1 MCRTANGW
9 DINGMGQTK
18 DGRGNICP
26 VTIIMPTLAMEAKEK
41 AKLAKNPEE
50 AVIDSFMDML
60 DQKIHEAKDML
71 IERFDYICSQ
81 PVASARFMYENS
93 VMAGYDG
100 KTTRSALKHGTL
112 AIGQLGLAE
121 TLQILIGQD
130 HTTSQG
136 MELAKK
142 IEQLFKDRCAE
153 FKERYRLNFGVY
165 FTPAENLA
173 YTAMTKF
180 KAKYGEIPNVS
191 DRKYFT
197 NSIHVP
203 VWKEMSPFDKIDIES
218 QLTGYSSAGCITYVE
233 LDSGVKNNI
242 DALEVLVHYAME
254 HDIPYFAINV
264 PNDTC
269 LECGF
274 MDEFNDHCPVCGSHH
289 IQQLRRV
296 TGYLTGNYTTAFNAG
311 KIAEANDRVK
321 HAGRLE
327 E

>member
-1 MCRTANGW
+1 
-9 DINGMGQTK
+9 
-18 DGRGNICP
+18 
-26 VTIIMPTLAMEAKEK
+26 
-41 AKLAKNPEE
+41 
-50 AVIDSFMDML
+50 
-60 DQKIHEAKDML
+60 
-71 IERFDYICSQ
+71 
-81 PVASARFMYENS
+81 
-93 VMAGYDG
+93 
-100 KTTRSALKHGTL
+100 
-112 AIGQLGLAE
+112 
-121 TLQILIGQD
+121 
-130 HTTSQG
+130 

-142 IEQLFKDRCAE
+142 IEQLFKDRCAT
-153 FKERYRLNFGVY
+153 FKQQYQLNFGVY
-165 FTPAENLA
+165 YTPAENLC

-180 KAKYGEIPNVS
+180 KSKYGEIPNVS
-191 DRKYFT
+191 DRDYFT

-203 VWKEMSPFDKIDIES
+203 VWKKMSPFKKIDIES

-242 DALEVLVHYAME
+242 DALETLVLYAME

-269 LECGF
+269 LECGY

-311 KIAEANDRVK
+311 KVAEANDRVK
-321 HAGRLE
+321 HSGRLE